1 MDNRKRKNTSSKK
14 TSKQNKKSSK
24 KQSNIKNTNT
34 RNKNQ
39 KNKSN
44 YPKSSAPKQHQ
55 AKLNNNSRERYN
67 ERYNQNKKSS
77 KKRKVRNRNLNILTK
92 IFTFGVFIVIIS
104 YFSVSIFKS
113 LNKKP
118 INYETIEY
126 GSIEKTMQVKGAI
139 IRDEVVYKANRN
151 GLLTFN
157 IPENEKVRK
166 GEVIATVKDSKAIEQ
181 TEQDLNA
188 INEKILQIQEQ
199 RNELSLFYEDVKK
212 MDSQIKKTLDL
223 SIPDL
228 STYNIDKIYSI
239 KDSVNKKITVRN
251 QMLLSESNG
260 SVEELSNQKAD
271 KEQKINQNVQTIISN
286 DSGIL
291 SYYVD
296 GFEDTYSLKNKDK
309 LTKEQI
315 LGLSDKELQFKT
327 SVVQGE
333 SAFKIV
339 RDNNFYIACY
349 IKANYIS
356 KWSKGDIRKIYI
368 NDNGE
373 LKPIEVTIESIS
385 DVDKDKYVLM
395 RSNVNM
401 IDFIDK
407 RTITFELS
415 KPKEGFKLKLSGVAE
430 EELLKVPTSYIK
442 DGNLLKK
449 DAQGN
454 TITVPVKISGEDE
467 TLEYQYV
474 AITKG
479 VIDIGDTIINPKD
492 KKEIKLNDIFTQRG
506 IYVVNS
512 GIYTF
517 KNINTE
523 ESVEDG
529 QFIIIDPAKN
539 TNIKLYDRYASDIS
553 AIKQEGNIKDEKTNK

>member
-1 MDNRKRKNTSSKK
+1 
-14 TSKQNKKSSK
+14 
-24 KQSNIKNTNT
+24 
-34 RNKNQ
+34 
-39 KNKSN
+39 
-44 YPKSSAPKQHQ
+44 
-55 AKLNNNSRERYN
+55 
-67 ERYNQNKKSS
+67 
-77 KKRKVRNRNLNILTK
+77 
-92 IFTFGVFIVIIS
+92 
-104 YFSVSIFKS
+104 
-113 LNKKP
+113 
-118 INYETIEY
+118 
-126 GSIEKTMQVKGAI
+126 
-139 IRDEVVYKANRN
+139 
-151 GLLTFN
+151 
-157 IPENEKVRK
+157 
-166 GEVIATVKDSKAIEQ
+166 
-181 TEQDLNA
+181 
-188 INEKILQIQEQ
+188 
-199 RNELSLFYEDVKK
+199 
-212 MDSQIKKTLDL
+212 
-223 SIPDL
+223 
-228 STYNIDKIYSI
+228 
-239 KDSVNKKITVRN
+239 
-251 QMLLSESNG
+251 
-260 SVEELSNQKAD
+260 
-271 KEQKINQNVQTIISN
+271 
-286 DSGIL
+286 
-291 SYYVD
+291 
-296 GFEDTYSLKNKDK
+296 
-309 LTKEQI
+309 
-315 LGLSDKELQFKT
+315 
-327 SVVQGE
+327 
-333 SAFKIV
+333 
-339 RDNNFYIACY
+339 
-349 IKANYIS
+349 
-356 KWSKGDIRKIYI
+356 
-368 NDNGE
+368 
-373 LKPIEVTIESIS
+373 
-385 DVDKDKYVLM
+385 M

-529 QFIIIDPAKN
+529 QFIIIDTAKN

>member
-333 SAFKIV
+333 PAFKIV